1 MITKTRLQALVGQEL
16 IASVRV
22 VPIPMESSWCVDA
35 IIRMPMKAGSTTD
48 TLAKQVD
55 TYTGSTTDKLC
66 RFSTIDQ
73 AAEFLTSVGIRMF
86 TVDTSDAISFVDS
99 QANEVTYVEQSVR
112 LWDQVDGE
120 QPADTFI

>member
-35 IIRMPMKAGSTTD
+35 IIRMPMKA
-48 TLAKQVD
+48 
-55 TYTGSTTDKLC
+55 GSTTDKLC

-112 LWDQVDGE
+112 LWDEVDEE